1 MPNKLIEALE
11 AAIDFLEK
19 SNYRYVVIGGLA
31 NTFWGIARATH
42 DIDFKVLIE
51 EGKYQEF
58 TAKAY
63 AKFEAR
69 QLPDQSPLI
78 ISVRASNSVGIDFL
92 LSVPGYEMN
101 VFERAVPYNIN
112 KLKIWLCSPED
123 LIIHKAIANRDKDW
137 VDIEGILIE
146 QRERLDAKYIKNWL
160 SQFADALEK
169 PEILNR
175 FLSLFKQIISSA

>member
-1 MPNKLIEALE
+1 MG
-11 AAIDFLEK
+11 
-19 SNYRYVVIGGLA
+19 IG
-31 NTFWGIARATH
+31 
-42 DIDFKVLIE
+42 
-51 EGKYQEF
+51 
-58 TAKAY
+58 
-63 AKFEAR
+63 
-69 QLPDQSPLI
+69 
-78 ISVRASNSVGIDFL
+78 FL

-101 VFERAVPYNIN
+101 VFERAVQYKIN

-146 QRERLDAKYIKNWL
+146 QIKKIDNNYIEKWL

-175 FLSLFKQIISSA
+175 FLSIFSQIRSSA